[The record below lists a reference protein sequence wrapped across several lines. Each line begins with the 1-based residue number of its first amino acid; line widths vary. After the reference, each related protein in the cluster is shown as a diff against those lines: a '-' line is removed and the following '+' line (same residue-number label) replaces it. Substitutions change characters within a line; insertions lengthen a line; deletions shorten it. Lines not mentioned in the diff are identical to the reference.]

1 MRSAN
6 LMVQNNPELRHI
18 TDARKIVDEVVAR
31 SGFMVHLGVETTEAS
46 EDGVIL
52 QVMQS
57 PTLLQFDGLYHGGVI
72 ASLADHAGAS
82 AAAISLP
89 RQSRVVTSNLNVT
102 YLTAATGNRLWADA
116 ICIKAGKRIRAARVQ
131 VFTDV
136 ESEEILVAVADVLV
150 SVG

>member
-1 MRSAN
+1 MP
-6 LMVQNNPELRHI
+6 LKNPELKHM
-18 TDARKIVDEVVAR
+18 TDPREVVEEVVAR
-31 SGFMVHLGVETTEAS
+31 SGFMVHLGVEVVDVGE
-46 EDGVIL
+46 GRVIL
-52 QVMQS
+52 QVLHA

-72 ASLADHAGAS
+72 ASLADYAGAS

-89 RQSRVVTSNLNVT
+89 RQSRVVTANLNVT

-116 ICIKAGKRIRAARVQ
+116 VCIKAGKRIRASRVQ

-136 ESEEILVAVADVLV
+136 EDREILVAVADVVV